1 MFFPLRLT
9 MQGFLLPLGIAL
21 NKVSALLWSS
31 LLERSLKSS
40 SALTLALAVA
50 PHVFSHIED
59 LTVSNLGRNV
69 RSVSELAVLELFSEQ
84 GEGLLARNT
93 EYFLS
98 KWVIF
103 DIQNYLQTLKSLSE
117 YSRSFCNLSL
127 LFIMVLLTF
136 SVVHSSL
143 WDLYQNWENLDF
155 HQVPKLD
162 NQTKLILKWLWMGK
176 FKSLF

>member
-9 MQGFLLPLGIAL
+9 MQGFWLPLGIAL
-21 NKVSALLWSS
+21 NKVSALLWLS

-40 SALTLALAVA
+40 SVLPLALAVA
-50 PHVFSHIED
+50 PHVFSHVED

-69 RSVSELAVLELFSEQ
+69 KSVSELAVLELFSEQ
-84 GEGLLARNT
+84 GLLARNT
-93 EYFLS
+93 EYFFS

-103 DIQNYLQTLKSLSE
+103 DFQNYLQALKSLSE

-127 LFIMVLLTF
+127 VFIMVLFTF

-143 WDLYQNWENLDF
+143 
-155 HQVPKLD
+155 
-162 NQTKLILKWLWMGK
+162 
-176 FKSLF
+176 